1 MVCWCTPRL
10 LLPYDEHYIYQLL
23 EWGIAWLLSEIRERW
38 RLPCPVSHIVGGTVV
53 TWLRSCQCFR
63 LPVESRA
70 PVVVS
75 VDHRGKRKEAVVQCA
90 MEACRTLD
98 RRNLLRQAK
107 HGEAQATT
115 NCRSFVK
122 CIGVTVAAGCYLS

>member
-1 MVCWCTPRL
+1 MLDTSAFPLTLTRYGFDML
-10 LLPYDEHYIYQLL
+10 H
-23 EWGIAWLLSEIRERW
+23 
-38 RLPCPVSHIVGGTVV
+38 PVLQAVV
-53 TWLRSCQCFR
+53 TELRSSRCFR

-70 PVVVS
+70 PVVVT

-107 HGEAQATT
+107 HGEAQASTD
-115 NCRSFVK
+115 CRSFVS
-122 CIGVTVAAGCYLS
+122 CNGGTTDLSDFFL

>member
-1 MVCWCTPRL
+1 METK
-10 LLPYDEHYIYQLL
+10 
-23 EWGIAWLLSEIRERW
+23 
-38 RLPCPVSHIVGGTVV
+38 
-53 TWLRSCQCFR
+53 
-63 LPVESRA
+63 A

-107 HGEAQATT
+107 HGEAQASTVCLVHWF
-115 NCRSFVK
+115 NCSDRLLLIPRLIPVDDYCVSFSNTLFPSLKVMARVSSFPSSGTPLLVHLIS
-122 CIGVTVAAGCYLS
+122 CLPTLPFSNIHQFLIHF

>member
-1 MVCWCTPRL
+1 MAGGPEQGHCRKVKG
-10 LLPYDEHYIYQLL
+10 EAQ
-23 EWGIAWLLSEIRERW
+23 
-38 RLPCPVSHIVGGTVV
+38 CPVSHIIGGTVSS
-53 TWLRSCQCFR
+53 WLRSCCCSR
-63 LPVESRA
+63 LPVESKA

-107 HGEAQATT
+107 HGEAQA
-115 NCRSFVK
+115 
-122 CIGVTVAAGCYLS
+122 GTVCLN